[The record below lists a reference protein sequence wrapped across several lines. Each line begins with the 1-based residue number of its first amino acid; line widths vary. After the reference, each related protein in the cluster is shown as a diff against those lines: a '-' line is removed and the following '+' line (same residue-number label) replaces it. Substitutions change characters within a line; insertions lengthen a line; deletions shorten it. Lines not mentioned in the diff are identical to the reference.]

1 MATEQ
6 ISATDEA
13 AVRRRAEGRAAAR
26 PSASG
31 GSTPTAPSVTS
42 LLDATTARLRS
53 MHKSQVH
60 RAPWPEPSSFDAS
73 AYPAALRRSAA
84 VQWAGRARNE
94 HGSVHQFSQLLHTFT
109 RARVPVHIMG
119 ALSRLITDEVRHAEL
134 CAAAALA
141 LHPEGEG
148 TEAFRFPLPGA
159 PWQPPPAPE
168 PDGSAEA
175 IYRWAA
181 DVIIT
186 ACCIGETLSRPML
199 TAVETVATDPYIE
212 GVAAQILRDEHLH
225 ATFGWE
231 ALAWLVPR
239 LDEDSKAW
247 VKAQLPRRFAGF
259 ERSTARG
266 VRVEHIAEQGITIEP
281 GDPASPNLG
290 TLSKPQYAVIYF
302 ATFEA
307 EILPKLQELGFDAG
321 WAWGARLP
329 LLDG

>member
-6 ISATDEA
+6 ISATDHA
-13 AVRRRAEGRAAAR
+13 AVRRRAEGSATLQG
-26 PSASG
+26 PSTS
-31 GSTPTAPSVTS
+31 SPTAPSVTS
-42 LLDATTARLRS
+42 LLDETTARLRS
-53 MHKSQVH
+53 MHKNQVH
-60 RAPWPEPSSFDAS
+60 REPWPEPSTFDRS
-73 AYPAALRRSAA
+73 AYPEGLRRSAA

-109 RARVPVHIMG
+109 RARVPGQILG

-134 CAAAALA
+134 CAATALA
-141 LHPEGEG
+141 VHPEGEG
-148 TEAFRFPLPGA
+148 SKAFRFPLPGV
-159 PWQPPPAPE
+159 PWQPPPAPG
-168 PDGSAEA
+168 PDGDAQA

-186 ACCIGETLSRPML
+186 ACCIGETLSRPL
-199 TAVETVATDPYIE
+199 LAAVETVATDPFIE

-231 ALAWLVPR
+231 ALSWLVPR
-239 LDEDSKAW
+239 LDDDSRAW
-247 VKAQLPRRFAGF
+247 VQGQLPRRFAGF

-266 VRVEHIAEQGITIEP
+266 VRIEHVAEQAITIDP

-302 ATFEA
+302 ATFES
-307 EILPKLQELGFDAG
+307 EILPKLQDLGFDVG

-329 LLDG
+329 LLEG